1 MNRKQIER
9 QLNKDLQKATPSSF
23 DEVKARCG
31 ITERERVKE
40 EVLVLEGVNGGA
52 ASVRPQRK
60 GVFALLLAVILAF
73 GLIAGYFIHSFSNG
87 FVKPSAGGYF
97 VIDVNPS
104 IELDYDEKGVITE
117 AVGLND
123 DGEALLTSLDLVG
136 KKYDKATEEIFDR
149 CVKLGYFSSARKN
162 NAVLVS
168 ANTEK
173 GKADNKLSSTMKK
186 LLENNFKKKNI
197 DGAVLTGASE
207 TKSLSSAAKAYG
219 IDAQKYAFI
228 LSCKAQGVEIEES
241 EYASVSVSELHARL
255 SQKQKEN
262 KKQALD
268 EEVLKATENLE
279 ELLSKLS
286 SRIEKIVEKL
296 DEALEKIAKEENTS
310 PEPPQG
316 ERPQNQHTPPAFSS
330 PKDRYEQ
337 YKGLLGEYLEELV
350 EDIEDSKS
358 IAECSILVN
367 KILATLLEMQLSE
380 DDLEVKLLLASAHL
394 EIKDAYDE
402 IVKEFSYFN
411 YVNSSPKEKEEAR
424 LDKFDDDYEEEDDE
438 FDFDEEWSRSEDDFY
453 DSWYK
458 LKAEWQKERDRDFR

>member
-1 MNRKQIER
+1 MNRKQIEK

-23 DEVKARCG
+23 DEIKARCG
-31 ITERERVKE
+31 IAERETVKE
-40 EVLVLEGVNGGA
+40 EVLVLEGANGGT

-60 GVFALLLAVILAF
+60 GVFAVLLAAILAL
-73 GLIAGYFIHSFSNG
+73 GLIAGYFIHSLSNG
-87 FVKPSAGGYF
+87 FVKPSTSGYF

-117 AVGLND
+117 AIGLND

-149 CVKLGYFSSARKN
+149 CVKLGYFSAARQN

-173 GKADNKLSSTMKK
+173 GKADNKLASKMKQ
-186 LLENNFKKKNI
+186 LLEKNFKDKNI

-207 TKSLSSAAKAYG
+207 TKSLSSTAKAYG

-228 LSCKAQGVEIEES
+228 LSCKAQGVKVDES

-255 SQKQKEN
+255 SKKQKKD

-268 EEVLKATENLE
+268 EEVLKATESLE

-296 DEALEKIAKEENTS
+296 DEALEKIAAEEN
-310 PEPPQG
+310 PPPPPQG
-316 ERPQNQHTPPAFSS
+316 EQPQNQHTPPIFSS

-337 YKGLLGEYLEELV
+337 YKLRLGEYLEELV

-367 KILATLLEMQLSE
+367 EILATLLEMQLSE
-380 DDLEVKLLLASAHL
+380 NDLEVKQLLASAHL

-424 LDKFDDDYEEEDDE
+424 LDKFDDEYEEEDDE
-438 FDFDEEWSRSEDDFY
+438 FDFDEEWSKKEDDFY
-453 DSWYK
+453 DAWYK